1 MTRRAIV
8 DTGPLVALLDRAEQY
23 HGWASKQVKQ
33 LDPPMLVCEPV
44 LVETMFLL
52 TRNPAAQDTIL
63 GLLEN
68 GALRIAYHLDEHL
81 SEIRALRRKY
91 QDRPM
96 SLADA
101 CLVRMAELFKQHH
114 IFTLD
119 SDFKV
124 YRKHGRDPLKLI
136 YPNLVSSR

>member
-1 MTRRAIV
+1 MTRWAIV

-23 HGWASKQVKQ
+23 HAWATRQVEQ

-44 LVETMFLL
+44 IVETMFLL
-52 TRNPAAQDTIL
+52 NRNPVAQDAIL

-68 GALRIAYHLDEHL
+68 STLRIAFHLEEHL
-81 SEIRALRRKY
+81 PEVRALRRKY
-91 QDRPM
+91 QDSPM

-101 CLVRMAELFKQHH
+101 CLVRMAELFKRHH

-136 YPNLVSSR
+136 YPS